1 MPNTKTDLGD
11 KLKEVSGYN
20 HVYFQPPESVKMSYP
35 CIRYDISDVDV
46 DRADDTA
53 YKRKI
58 RYTVTRIGNK
68 SDEYIIDAFLN
79 TFPYCRFDR
88 RYITDNLY
96 HDVFIIY
103 Y

>member
-35 CIRYDISDVDV
+35 CIRYEISDVDV
-46 DRADDTA
+46 KKADDTA
-53 YKRKI
+53 YKRKV

-68 SDEYIIDAFLN
+68 SEEQLIVAFLEA
-79 TFPYCRFDR
+79 FPYCRFDR
-88 RYITDNLY
+88 RYVADNLY
-96 HDVFIIY
+96 HDVFTIY

>member
-1 MPNTKTDLGD
+1 MPNTRTDFGN

-20 HVYFQPPESVKMSYP
+20 NVYFQPPESFKMSYP

-46 DRADDTA
+46 ARADDTA

-58 RYTVTRIGNK
+58 RYTVTRMGNK

-79 TFPYCRFDR
+79 AFPYCRFDR